1 MKYIIALLI
10 VLGTAI
16 VSTLVKWLDGK
27 IIQKITGKSSEKLRN
42 DKKCFIP
49 IALLTLSLGTLNKPK
64 TCRMVDLIA
73 HAMSTFVSKF
83 S

>member
-27 IIQKITGKSSEKLRN
+27 IIQKITGKSSEELRN
-42 DKKCFIP
+42 DKKWLIISFIGGL
-49 IALLTLSLGTLNKPK
+49 IIGLLYVILFY
-64 TCRMVDLIA
+64 I
-73 HAMSTFVSKF
+73 
-83 S
+83 